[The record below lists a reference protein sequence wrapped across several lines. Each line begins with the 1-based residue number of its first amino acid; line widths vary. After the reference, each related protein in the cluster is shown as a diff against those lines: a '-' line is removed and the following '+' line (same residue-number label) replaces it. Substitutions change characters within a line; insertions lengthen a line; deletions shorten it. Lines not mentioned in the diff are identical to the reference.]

1 MYPGREL
8 GFEAFFAFDLA
19 HFAAARFTGV
29 GLTRI
34 FFFFPLKRVCREF
47 IFYFGST
54 LLLMT
59 GDVGAVVPVA
69 LMLELGPYPVDQC
82 LVFEKG
88 KIRLVVDFFG
98 WLSLDDLD
106 KI

>member
-19 HFAAARFTGV
+19 HFAAARFKGV

-59 GDVGAVVPVA
+59 GAVGAVVA
-69 LMLELGPYPVDQC
+69 GGADARTGDISCGSMLGV
-82 LVFEKG
+82 
-88 KIRLVVDFFG
+88 
-98 WLSLDDLD
+98 
-106 KI
+106 